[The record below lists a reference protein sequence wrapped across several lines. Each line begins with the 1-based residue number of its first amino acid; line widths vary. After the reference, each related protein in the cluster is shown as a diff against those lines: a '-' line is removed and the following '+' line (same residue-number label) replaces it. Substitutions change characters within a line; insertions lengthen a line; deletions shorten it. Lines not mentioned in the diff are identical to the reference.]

1 MYFSRI
7 PFLRLLVFSFLLGNL
22 VATEVIQFN
31 KFVEYTEGKTYFQ
44 KKIEPI
50 PPPLL
55 LGVGTDFDEPFPYA
69 LISSKDSY
77 LEVCHEKDQTKPTT
91 IRLGKRTAVEFIG
104 SNQLFFIQG
113 SALFSHRKFF
123 SWLIDSN
130 VSSCRLQGVGTWL
143 TEKTSK
149 GFKIIVLEGD
159 FSIGSKKNKKRVK
172 SGDLVLT
179 SGKDGKI
186 SQSIKIE
193 LPLLLGTSRLLNR
206 FPTPLSSHSR
216 LISAAQVQAIRM
228 KKRYQAFV
236 GGVSQENKLRIWAI
250 QKKQAEE

>member
-7 PFLRLLVFSFLLGNL
+7 PCLKFLISSVLLGNL
-22 VATEVIQFN
+22 AVADTQQNNSV
-31 KFVEYTEGKTYFQ
+31 KYTEGKTYFQ
-44 KKIEPI
+44 KKLEPI
-50 PPPLL
+50 PPPSLL
-55 LGVGTDFDEPFPYA
+55 KVGAELNEPFPYA

-77 LEVCHEKDQTKPTT
+77 LEVCFDKDQAKPTT
-91 IRLGKRTAVEFIG
+91 IRLGKRTAVEFIDL
-104 SNQLFFIQG
+104 NQLFFIQG
-113 SALFSHRKFF
+113 SVLFSHRKFF

-130 VSSCRLQGVGTWL
+130 VSSCRIEGEGTWL
-143 TEKTSK
+143 TEKTTQ

-159 FSIGSKKNKKRVK
+159 ISLGSTKDKKIVK
-172 SGDLVLT
+172 PGELVLT
-179 SGKDGKI
+179 SGEDGQI

-193 LPLLLGTSRLLNR
+193 LPLLLGTSRLLTR
-206 FPTPLSSHSR
+206 FPTELSSHSR

-250 QKKQAEE
+250 QKNQAEE